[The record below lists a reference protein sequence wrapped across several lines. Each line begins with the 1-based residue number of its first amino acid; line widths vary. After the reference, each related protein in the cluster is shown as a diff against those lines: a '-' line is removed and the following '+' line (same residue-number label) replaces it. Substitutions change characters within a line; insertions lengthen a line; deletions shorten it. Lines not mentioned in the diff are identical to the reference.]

1 MSLVSL
7 IKSANKGWLKD
18 VLTGAGLTLGTSAIT
33 LTALNTAI
41 SSFKSNLTDLPVEL
55 LGLAHVAGFDY
66 AFSIVLGAIVARNI
80 QSAGKLS
87 LQKIG
92 K

>member
-41 SSFKSNLTDLPVEL
+41 SSFKSNLTGLPVEL

>member
-1 MSLVSL
+1 MNLVSL

-41 SSFKSNLTDLPVEL
+41 SSFKSNLTGLPVEL